1 LAGDARRGGEIADA
15 VSGGEIQA
23 IASVASALGW
33 LRIAA
38 SESGI
43 CRVSLQQDQAAWQ
56 GHSLVARALA
66 ADAAAQLREYFDGH
80 RTRFELPLDLS
91 AGSHF
96 QQAVWR
102 ATQEVPFGA
111 HVAYG
116 HIAAA
121 IGMPQAGRA
130 VGQALKRNPLL
141 ILVPCHRVVRMRGG
155 LGGFRVGEDAKLW
168 LLRHEGAILL

>member
-1 LAGDARRGGEIADA
+1 MADIPPGSEIM
-15 VSGGEIQA
+15 A
-23 IASVASALGW
+23 IASVPWELGW

-43 CRVSLQQDQAAWQ
+43 CRVSLQQDEATWQ
-56 GHSLVARALA
+56 GYSLVAQALA
-66 ADAAAQLREYFDGH
+66 ADAAAQLREYLERRRIRFD
-80 RTRFELPLDLS
+80 LPLDLS
-91 AGSHF
+91 VGSPF
-96 QQAVWR
+96 QQTVWR
-102 ATQEVPFGA
+102 ATLEVPFGL

-116 HIAAA
+116 HIATT
-121 IGMPQAGRA
+121 INMPQAYRA

-155 LGGFRVGEDAKLW
+155 LGGFRAGEDAKLW